1 MYPAMETLIEPH
13 RLIACMN
20 CIVSV
25 VRAMLSAGKWY
36 PEGRL
41 HLLPLLNLSLP
52 GIDPND
58 FKKCLVIMM
67 LCLYFYM
74 YDSLL
79 SHMFSYVG
87 KNMKVIYF
95 LM

>member
-1 MYPAMETLIEPH
+1 METLIEPH

-25 VRAMLSAGKWY
+25 SRSMLNAGKWY

-41 HLLPLLNLSLP
+41 HILPLLNLSLP

-58 FKKCLVIMM
+58 FKKCLVTYNFSI
-67 LCLYFYM
+67 LISRFLYALFTIGY
-74 YDSLL
+74 
-79 SHMFSYVG
+79 
-87 KNMKVIYF
+87 
-95 LM
+95 